1 MLRLSLP
8 QTRLNTGLLRT
19 EEVGRRNSSQ
29 YVTSAVTVSTAT
41 IETESFGKN
50 KADTLFSMPHSR
62 SSNAQDLEIVV
73 KRKSNQL
80 EEDLIQVEETNQ
92 KQKGSFNTVSFSH
105 NVKAT
110 TIIGPLPLQ
119 HDAKNAEI
127 AQRIPVP
134 SKDGKNRHSVYSQN
148 KINSSTSE
156 GSGLKLLSNPGI
168 MHAPSDMAYLLQKE
182 TTRCE
187 DVKTKGREY
196 PMMNEIQKHIK
207 TSKELSQLAL
217 LGTVR
222 YGTSSGIPTEIYVKD
237 LCISTPEFQIL
248 RHVTVALKNGELN
261 ACLGPSGAGKSSL
274 FDFLT
279 GRNIEANV
287 TNGVVIVNGRE
298 VTPEWR
304 SKNIAYVEQDS
315 SLLSTSTVREALMF
329 AAKIQRADTI
339 SEDHVIH
346 KVEEALHI
354 LQLDHRQHNFIG
366 GNVENWYGGIRSL
379 SGGERRRLVIGE
391 QLVRDAEII
400 VLDEPTSG
408 VDSAIALE
416 ITILLKELC
425 KRGKTVFASFHL
437 PSSQMFQRFDNLC
450 LMANGQVIYNES
462 RAAAVSFFNLCN
474 EPCPI
479 DYSPAD
485 HYLQVISNRER
496 AATISKIFKT
506 EFQGRNKLK
515 RTKEAFRYPNL
526 TVSSSF
532 STQFRCLFL
541 RKSRQWARDYV
552 LLGAQILNYVLAGLL
567 FGIQYRPFVL
577 DSEEIVNGA
586 FQFRRNLFVLVLMV
600 AAFTPGFTSI
610 AKFEAERG
618 LLRRETASKRYGFLA
633 HFISLTAC
641 SWVVESISAIVF
653 SICFYFLS
661 GLARDRYAGCIFI
674 LIAFMLLNETLGPSI
689 QRNIRKYY

>member
-1 MLRLSLP
+1 MRKANDFILVSKQTPDALGSWKQLALKFRTTCGFTGFSDEDVFRLVVTKDDKKVAIVSSAIEWFMFYQGYKDEHEDTTVASSTFTNTDGMLRLSLP

-80 EEDLIQVEETNQ
+80 EEDLIQ
-92 KQKGSFNTVSFSH
+92 NTKNKFL
-105 NVKAT
+105 AT

-127 AQRIPVP
+127 AQRIPVS

-156 GSGLKLLSNPGI
+156 GSGLRLLSNPGI
-168 MHAPSDMAYLLQKE
+168 MHAPSDMAYQLQKE

-279 GRNIEANV
+279 GSRYYNQPLVMDLVNRNIEANV

-437 PSSQMFQRFDNLC
+437 PSSQMFQSCNTEIDIK
-450 LMANGQVIYNES
+450 GYII

-479 DYSPAD
+479 DYRYANMIITICFTFSPAD

-515 RTKEAFRYPNL
+515 RY
-526 TVSSSF
+526 
-532 STQFRCLFL
+532 
-541 RKSRQWARDYV
+541 RD
-552 LLGAQILNYVLAGLL
+552 L
-567 FGIQYRPFVL
+567 
-577 DSEEIVNGA
+577 
-586 FQFRRNLFVLVLMV
+586 
-600 AAFTPGFTSI
+600 
-610 AKFEAERG
+610 
-618 LLRRETASKRYGFLA
+618 
-633 HFISLTAC
+633 
-641 SWVVESISAIVF
+641 
-653 SICFYFLS
+653 
-661 GLARDRYAGCIFI
+661 
-674 LIAFMLLNETLGPSI
+674 
-689 QRNIRKYY
+689 